1 MEDYDMQYDIHYD
14 YKHIKNESISCI
26 ATIGDKE
33 ICNCKIYR
41 KADQTN
47 TWVIPAWFTE
57 EGYKNQGIGTDIL
70 KHGLQNMAQIFGL
83 PDHIEYIWNGLNQYV
98 YDWLEKNFDA
108 VCNCP
113 LAVQKTQSDDDWSSH
128 IYTLDK
134 DKVLEF
140 AGIEKE
146 KDEREL

>member
-1 MEDYDMQYDIHYD
+1 M
-14 YKHIKNESISCI
+14 KKL
-26 ATIGDKE
+26 TIDE
-33 ICNCKIYR
+33 
-41 KADQTN
+41 T
-47 TWVIPAWFTE
+47 
-57 EGYKNQGIGTDIL
+57 
-70 KHGLQNMAQIFGL
+70 
-83 PDHIEYIWNGLNQYV
+83 IERYEKYLSWNGLNQYV

>member
-1 MEDYDMQYDIHYD
+1 MNTRKRKKWQK
-14 YKHIKNESISCI
+14 KHGTYINP
-26 ATIGDKE
+26 KE
-33 ICNCKIYR
+33 CWDLYR
-41 KADQTN
+41 T
-47 TWVIPAWFTE
+47 
-57 EGYKNQGIGTDIL
+57 IGTDIL